1 MCSWCHINHSITGLV
16 LMLVLS
22 ALSRA
27 MRCLDAPPFMW
38 QVKRYMTVTSEP
50 LYDHINIR
58 MITYYQWCKMIDLF
72 LIFLNMFVVFVTW
85 FLLLYV
91 CVFIVVCLCFYCCMF
106 VFLLLYVC
114 VFIVV
119 CLCFLVGVYIFGVFN
134 QFISDVFSL
143 SISFSLGYKKKYFI
157 IFCVLFCFFLL
168 FFCGIYIY
176 FFNL

>member
-91 CVFIVVCLCFYCCMF
+91 CVFIVVCLCF
-106 VFLLLYVC
+106 
-114 VFIVV
+114 
-119 CLCFLVGVYIFGVFN
+119 LVGVYIFGVFN